1 MTEFNNIA
9 VIDIGKTNAKVARFD
24 MRTAHEFDVFTCPNT
39 VLADGPYPHYDIE
52 RMWAFIVESLGR
64 IQASVPIDAIS
75 ITAHGASI
83 TLVDAKGNLALPM
96 LDYEHDG
103 PEALTAE
110 YDAIRPG
117 FTETGS
123 PRLVCGLNVGA
134 QLYWQMQTF
143 PDEFALTTSIMPYPQ
158 YWAFRLTGVRATEV
172 TSIGAHTDL
181 WNPWTRDYSPL
192 VDQLGWRA
200 LMPPMSSAFDILGMV
215 LPEIATATGLPPQT
229 PVFSG
234 LHDSNASLLTH
245 LKSRPA
251 PFSVVSTGTWVI
263 CFSVGGLKVEL
274 DEARDTLVNVNAYG
288 DPVPSARFMGGRA
301 FQMLKADAKAEI
313 TAADR
318 DAVLDASIMLL
329 PSIPDDSGPFTH
341 RKGGW
346 VGDVGSLT
354 PGGYLYAVS
363 LHLGMMTAT
372 SLELI
377 GADGPVIVEGPLA
390 ANRTFLETLSVM
402 TGREIVTG
410 GAGLTGTS
418 SGAACLALGRDA
430 MIETGAQVAAI
441 RPDGRIEEYVERW
454 KRMVQGE
461 NVLSRS
467 SPQRG
472 EGGA

>member
-1 MTEFNNIA
+1 MPEFRNIA
-9 VIDIGKTNAKVARFD
+9 VIDIGKTNAKVTRFD
-24 MRTAHEFDVFTCPNT
+24 SRTGRESDIFTFANQVIRTP
-39 VLADGPYPHYDIE
+39 PYPHYDIE
-52 RMWAFIVESLGR
+52 GMWTFILDSLGR
-64 IQASVPIDAIS
+64 IQAATPIDAVA

-83 TLVDAKGNLALPM
+83 TLVDAAGDLALPM

-103 PEALTAE
+103 PDSLSAE
-110 YDAIRPG
+110 YDAVRPP
-117 FTETGS
+117 FDETGS

-134 QLYWQMQTF
+134 QLFWQRHTF
-143 PDEFALTTSIMPYPQ
+143 PAEFARATSIMPYPQ
-158 YWAFRLTGVRATEV
+158 YWAFRLTGMRATEM

-181 WNPWTRDYSPL
+181 WNPWKRDYSSL
-192 VDQLGWRA
+192 TGRMGWRD
-200 LMPPMSSAFDILGMV
+200 LMPPMSSAFDILGTIR
-215 LPEIATATGLPPQT
+215 PEIATRTGLSPQT

-245 LKSRPA
+245 LKSRAA

-263 CFSVGGLKVEL
+263 CFSVGGKTVKL

-301 FQMLKADAKAEI
+301 FQMLKADGRAEI

-318 DAVLDASIMLL
+318 DRVFGEGIMLL
-329 PSIPDDSGPFTH
+329 PSIPDDSGPFTN

-346 VGDVGSLT
+346 IGDPGTLA
-354 PGGYLYAVS
+354 PGGYLLAVS

-372 SLELI
+372 SLDLI
-377 GADGPVIVEGPLA
+377 GADGPVIVEGPFA
-390 ANRTFLETLSVM
+390 QNRTFLETLQVM

-430 MIETGAQVAAI
+430 TIETGAEVVALQ
-441 RPDGRIEEYVERW
+441 PDARIAGYIAKWRAAV
-454 KRMVQGE
+454 GE
-461 NVLSRS
+461 
-467 SPQRG
+467 
-472 EGGA
+472 